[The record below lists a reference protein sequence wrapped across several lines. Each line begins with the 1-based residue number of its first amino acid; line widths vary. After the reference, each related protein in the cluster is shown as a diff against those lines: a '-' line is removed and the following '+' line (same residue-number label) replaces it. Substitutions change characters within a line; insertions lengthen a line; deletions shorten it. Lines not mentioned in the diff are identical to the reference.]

1 MLKTC
6 RLGVVVDPI
15 LEGKVVGTVVDR
27 CLCVCAVGTMVDT
40 CMCVCARTCL
50 QKSISIR

>member
-15 LEGKVVGTVVDR
+15 LEGKVVGTVVDMS
-27 CLCVCAVGTMVDT
+27 LCVCAIGTVVDL
-40 CMCVCARTCL
+40 CMCVCARTPL
-50 QKSISIR
+50 QKSISIH